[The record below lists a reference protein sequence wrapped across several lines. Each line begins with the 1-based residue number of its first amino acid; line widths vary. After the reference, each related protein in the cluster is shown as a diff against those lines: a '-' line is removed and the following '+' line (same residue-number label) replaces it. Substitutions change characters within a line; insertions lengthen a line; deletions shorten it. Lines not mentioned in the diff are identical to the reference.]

1 MELTELLS
9 SAVQINNEMNYLLS
23 LAQNSQKHGE
33 LIENFDPIV
42 DKIDNHILYLQNRI
56 TEELDKKTREFE
68 IAISV
73 DSPPDFLSNQDIDKW
88 HKIATSGG
96 GQMKLLAF
104 KKNLITNFKNNLH
117 RQLEVEKLTEQNITI
132 RLILDK
138 LRQLIMI

>member
-1 MELTELLS
+1 MELAELLG

-23 LAQNSQKHGE
+23 LAQDSQKHGE
-33 LIENFDPIV
+33 LIDNFDAIV
-42 DKIDNHILYLQNRI
+42 DKVDNYVLYLQNRI
-56 TEELDKKTREFE
+56 TEELNNKTKEFE

-73 DSPPDFLSNQDIDKW
+73 NSPPGFLSDQDIDKW

-104 KKNLITNFKNNLH
+104 KKNLIANFKNDLH
-117 RQLEVEKLTEQNITI
+117 KQLEVEKLTEQNITI